1 MAVYRVNE
9 GAVIH
14 ETIDGET
21 VVIDL
26 STGTYFSLR
35 DSAAAIWSLVVT
47 GTTAESAAVALAE
60 RYDGSP
66 ELLQAAAAELLEEL
80 ARENLVVSTAGVIAS
95 LPPAAHADGERL
107 PFTRPVLEKYTD
119 MQDIILLDPVHH
131 VDAATGWPSVV
142 SGEPS

>member
-35 DSAAAIWSLVVT
+35 DSAAAIWSCVVT
-47 GTTAESAAVALAE
+47 GATAESAAAALGE
-60 RYDGSP
+60 RYDASA
-66 ELLQAAAAELLEEL
+66 EVLRAAAAELLEEL
-80 ARENLVVSTAGVIAS
+80 ARENLVVSNAGVIES
-95 LPPAAHADGERL
+95 LPAAAEPVAERL

-131 VDAATGWPSVV
+131 VDAATGWPNVV
-142 SGEPS
+142 SAESS